1 MEDKTK
7 PALFPPDQ
15 IVKSCPRIES
25 GLRLGSEAVTACA
38 FSIVHSPD
46 YWAAHEVPENLT
58 KQDLVN
64 KRIELFQE
72 LNREGTNVSCSRC
85 TKVQEKRY
93 EDVSFDKL
101 GFVDL
106 AHYSYCNLRCDYCGF
121 TKLDMFHKP
130 RYEAL
135 NVLSLFSEDDVEFD
149 ASVDFNSGEPSLLK
163 NIGEY
168 LSFLRKNKIRTRLY
182 SNAVKY
188 SPEIA
193 RALGDGTVT
202 WLIVSVDAGTSETFA
217 RTKLRDNYDEV
228 IDNIAKYNEH
238 CQAPEAGRVAVKYI
252 FTRNN
257 CAAEDITGFVSDML
271 RVRPHQI
278 WLLHDFEDVNIVHTD
293 NLDEQ
298 NHAYADMYVEFVKA
312 GVVPSHFHETFLH
325 QVTNNSHELLN
336 KVKALI
342 AIKMEDAGIRQLP
355 SERAPDISMPLSELV
370 DEISSRR
377 LGRCALAPA
386 GLASVNL
393 LQALGDERPV
403 SALFDISKAKTGKI
417 CEGLHVQHYC
427 DFRPEDFDT
436 VLVTSEYHF
445 SSIVQELGGRDSL
458 EDLRICLL
466 ESEAHSAL

>member
-149 ASVDFNSGEPSLLK
+149 ASVDFNGGEPSLLK

-168 LSFLRKNKIRTRLY
+168 LSFLRKNK
-182 SNAVKY
+182 
-188 SPEIA
+188 
-193 RALGDGTVT
+193 
-202 WLIVSVDAGTSETFA
+202 
-217 RTKLRDNYDEV
+217 
-228 IDNIAKYNEH
+228 
-238 CQAPEAGRVAVKYI
+238 
-252 FTRNN
+252 
-257 CAAEDITGFVSDML
+257 
-271 RVRPHQI
+271 
-278 WLLHDFEDVNIVHTD
+278 
-293 NLDEQ
+293 
-298 NHAYADMYVEFVKA
+298 
-312 GVVPSHFHETFLH
+312 
-325 QVTNNSHELLN
+325 TN
-336 KVKALI
+336 
-342 AIKMEDAGIRQLP
+342 
-355 SERAPDISMPLSELV
+355 
-370 DEISSRR
+370 
-377 LGRCALAPA
+377 
-386 GLASVNL
+386 
-393 LQALGDERPV
+393 
-403 SALFDISKAKTGKI
+403 
-417 CEGLHVQHYC
+417 
-427 DFRPEDFDT
+427 
-436 VLVTSEYHF
+436 
-445 SSIVQELGGRDSL
+445 
-458 EDLRICLL
+458 
-466 ESEAHSAL
+466 